1 MHPHEIATG
10 RKSTR
15 SGTNGAC
22 VEVGG
27 TARVVLVRDTKDRG
41 AAPAQAR
48 PLAAQ
53 ATAVVSMAPA
63 GSRRPHCSRSAARR
77 SGVRDAT

>member
-1 MHPHEIATG
+1 MGTVDIADWRTSSYTGTNGNCVEIATW

-27 TARVVLVRDTKDRG
+27 AARVLLVRDTKDRDGG
-41 AAPAQAR
+41 A
-48 PLAAQ
+48 LAFTPGAWK
-53 ATAVVSMAPA
+53 AFTASLKQ
-63 GSRRPHCSRSAARR
+63 
-77 SGVRDAT
+77 

>member
-41 AAPAQAR
+41 GMLAFPADAWQAFTDG
-48 PLAAQ
+48 LK
-53 ATAVVSMAPA
+53 
-63 GSRRPHCSRSAARR
+63 
-77 SGVRDAT
+77 